1 MSEFFQRRRVYRW
14 LREMIV
20 LLLLAAVL
28 MWGVD
33 RFRSPTLPD
42 TFSGTTM
49 QTIDGQQ
56 LDFAAMS
63 EARPLLVY
71 VWATWCSICR
81 FTSPSVEKLKEQ
93 GGNVVSI
100 ALRSGDDARLA
111 TWMQKKQLTMPVVND
126 ARGELAQRWQVEVT
140 PTLVV
145 IDKGQPVSVT
155 TGWTSYL
162 GMKMRLW
169 WAGL

>member
-63 EARPLLVY
+63 C
-71 VWATWCSICR
+71 W
-81 FTSPSVEKLKEQ
+81 FTSGRPGAASA
-93 GGNVVSI
+93 
-100 ALRSGDDARLA
+100 ALPRRRLR
-111 TWMQKKQLTMPVVND
+111 N
-126 ARGELAQRWQVEVT
+126 
-140 PTLVV
+140 
-145 IDKGQPVSVT
+145 
-155 TGWTSYL
+155 
-162 GMKMRLW
+162 
-169 WAGL
+169 